1 MTLIT
6 KRVITSLFFALL
18 TVSVPVTA
26 HEIRPAIIDLTLEPD
41 GTYQLDIQTSIETYI
56 AGIGPEFSDT
66 NDAPQAEQY
75 DRYRAMSEAEL
86 TPIFDDFAPALIEG
100 IKFQA
105 DGVDVSLDVPEL
117 ALAEQPDIELARDA
131 TVSFSGKL
139 PAGASQLEWQ
149 WQERF
154 GEAAL
159 RVTSASGEDIFTRY
173 LQPGNSS
180 GTFDISGVVPQSG
193 WSVFTNYVFIGFDH
207 ILPKGLDHILFIVGL
222 FLLSSKLKPLL
233 WQITSFTLAHTVTL
247 ALGML
252 GIVNIPA
259 AIVEP
264 LIALSIVYVCVE
276 NLWSRNLSRW
286 RPFVI
291 FGFGLLHGLGFA
303 SVLTEIGLSPN
314 HFVAGLIGF
323 NIGVEIGQLTV
334 IAICFAVVG
343 LWFRNKDWYRSY
355 ITNPASIA
363 IALLAGW
370 WVFERT
376 VFGV

>member
-1 MTLIT
+1 MTSNT
-6 KRVITSLFFALL
+6 KLAITSLFFALL
-18 TVSVPVTA
+18 ALGTPATA
-26 HEIRPAIIDLTLEPD
+26 HEIRPAIIDLTLD
-41 GTYQLDIQTSIETYI
+41 QNGAYQLDIQTSIETYL

-66 NDAPQAEQY
+66 NEAPQADAY
-75 DRYRAMSEAEL
+75 DNYRAMPASEL
-86 TPIFDDFAPALIEG
+86 TPVFDEFAPELING
-100 IKFQA
+100 ILFQA
-105 DGVDVSLDVPEL
+105 NGVDVSLSSPEL
-117 ALAEQPDIELARDA
+117 SLAEQPDLELARDA
-131 TVSFSGKL
+131 TISFTGVLPSG
-139 PAGASQLEWQ
+139 SSSLEWQ
-149 WQERF
+149 WEERF

-159 RVTSASGEDIFTRY
+159 RVTSESGEEIYTRY
-173 LQPGNSS
+173 LQPGDST
-180 GTFDISGVVPQSG
+180 GTFDISGAVPQSG
-193 WSVFTNYVFIGFDH
+193 WSVFTNYIVIGFEH

-233 WQITSFTLAHTVTL
+233 WQVTSFTLAHTVTL

-252 GIVNIPA
+252 GIVTIPA

-276 NLWSRNLSRW
+276 NLWSRNLSKW

-303 SVLTEIGLSPN
+303 SVLTEFGLSPN

-323 NIGVEIGQLTV
+323 NIGVEVGQLTV

-343 LWFRNKDWYRSY
+343 LWFRNKHWYRSY

-363 IALLAGW
+363 IALMAGW